1 MNLWKQSAC
10 WIIAAG
16 AATFCAVPLGAQQ
29 EDEQKPKPAAR
40 VLLPLP
46 DLSGDQEDDSAN
58 QDRGPQSVQPD
69 NGPLTGVQAPTL
81 GSPVMLHSYWVPGIQ
96 YSNTAGSSPLSQPA
110 SSGWASTHY
119 AAGNLS
125 LFEEWRS
132 SSVKVNYSG
141 GRYFSTDSAQD
152 DGQFHQLGL
161 EYQINERRWQL
172 LFIEQ
177 FSYLPQSS
185 FGFGA
190 ATGLSFPGIGGA
202 LGTPISGLQGQ
213 YVPSQSNFASAGP
226 RYTSSTA
233 AQLNYQISAR
243 SSITFAG
250 VYGILRFV
258 EPGNIESNDP
268 TWTAGYN
275 YALSHKD
282 TIGISYRFSIYQYLG
297 LPQALGDHL
306 AQLNYGRKITGRMAL
321 QLAAGPDVTFYRIPM
336 ANKSQR
342 NSVSGNATVTYAFKL
357 GGVSLNYSHGVNGG
371 GGLLAGSSADQA
383 GVSANRQLSR
393 TWQGTLNFS
402 YAKNAELSNLNG
414 VSSLGY
420 NSWYAGAALNR
431 PLGRDADFSIGYQAQ
446 HQSSSLSSC
455 TGPSC
460 STSYLVH
467 QITLSFQW
475 HTRPFVLR

>member
-1 MNLWKQSAC
+1 MSLWKQSTC

-16 AATFCAVPLGAQQ
+16 AAAFCAVPLRAQQ
-29 EDEQKPKPAAR
+29 GDQQKPKPAAR
-40 VLLPLP
+40 VLMPLP
-46 DLSGDQEDDSAN
+46 DLSGDQEGDSAN
-58 QDRGPQSVQPD
+58 QDQGPQYLQPD

-81 GSPVMLHSYWVPGIQ
+81 GFPVMRHSYWVPGIQ
-96 YSNTAGSSPLSQPA
+96 YSDMVRSSPLSQPA
-110 SSGWASTHY
+110 NSGWTSTHY

-132 SSVKVNYSG
+132 SLLKVNYSG
-141 GRYFSTDSAQD
+141 GKYFSTDSVQG
-152 DGQFHQLGL
+152 DGQFQQLGL
-161 EYQINERRWQL
+161 EYHINERRWQL

-177 FSYLPQSS
+177 FSYLPESS

-190 ATGLSFPGIGGA
+190 STGLSFPGIGGT
-202 LGTPISGLQGQ
+202 LGTPIPGLQGG
-213 YVPSQSNFASAGP
+213 YVPSQSNFASTGN
-226 RYTSSTA
+226 RYSSSSA

-258 EPGNIESNDP
+258 EPGNIESNSP

-275 YALSHKD
+275 YAVSQKD

-297 LPQALGDHL
+297 LPQALGDHW

-321 QLAAGPDVTFYRIPM
+321 QLAAGPDVTFYRIPI

-342 NSVSGNATVTYAFKL
+342 NSVSGNATITYAFKR
-357 GGVSLNYSHGVNGG
+357 GGVSLNYSHGVSGG
-371 GGLLAGSSADQA
+371 GGVLAGSSADQA

-393 TWQGTLNFS
+393 TWQGNLNFS
-402 YAKNAELSNLNG
+402 YAKNAELSNLSG
-414 VSSLGY
+414 VSSPGY
-420 NSWYAGAALNR
+420 NSWYAGAGLNR
-431 PLGRDADFSIGYQAQ
+431 PLGREADFSIGYQAQ
-446 HQSSSLSSC
+446 NQSSSLSSC

-475 HTRPFVLR
+475 HARPFVLR